1 MRTFLLSI
9 AILISLISLNSNGNI
24 NELTANLYFSENP
37 ITFDPPLIKKNNT
50 VFLPIR
56 SLVRYFDGEISQSRK
71 DYTHTIKINNYVFS
85 VKENS
90 LNYKLNSIKKE
101 FNQKPFKYKTR
112 LYLPLNT
119 ILNDLNYTITKKNN
133 KFYAMAKSQTTPPK
147 ENKNTITFNYN
158 TLNDIESINELYLPI
173 SKKTIPIKTRIV
185 RGQLYADITSF
196 LEFLGY
202 SVTVIENKALLK
214 KNTTIYSFT
223 NMSKK
228 VVISDNNQL
237 VEKKLNHT
245 PQIIKNKFFVQ
256 IQPFLND
263 LGFEFLQKN
272 NQLIILKKNSIQ
284 SV

>member
-9 AILISLISLNSNGNI
+9 TILASLITLNSNGNI
-24 NELTANLYFSENP
+24 KELTSNLYFSENP

-56 SLVRYFDGEISQSRK
+56 SLVRYFDGEMSQSRK
-71 DYTHTIKINNYVFS
+71 DYTYTIKINKYVFS

-90 LNYKLNSIKKE
+90 LNYNLNSIKKE

-119 ILNDLNYTITKKNN
+119 VLNDLNYTIAKKNN
-133 KFYAMAKSQTTPPK
+133 KFYAMAKSQATPPQESK
-147 ENKNTITFNYN
+147 TTITFNYN
-158 TLNDIESINELYLPI
+158 KLNDIELINELYLPI
-173 SKKTIPIKTRIV
+173 SKKTLPIKTRIV
-185 RGQLYADITSF
+185 RGQLYADISPF

-214 KNTTIYSFT
+214 KNATIYSFT

-263 LGFEFLQKN
+263 LGFEFLKKN
-272 NQLIILKKNSIQ
+272 NQLIILKNSIQ
-284 SV
+284 LV